1 MTECHTFYNAIITKK
16 RIDELR
22 LSIKNITNPMQVLF

>member
-1 MTECHTFYNAIITKK
+1 MTECHIFYNTTITKK

-22 LSIKNITNPMQVLF
+22 LSIKNITNPLQVLF